1 MYPFR
6 NILFPYNFST
16 NSHTALKYAAAFARD
31 GRGRVIVLTAQY
43 TKVRSDIL
51 QAPEDLFESNE
62 DRWLLQLRNELKGL
76 LADPILKGIDIDPYM
91 VEGEPSAAIAQST
104 MDHEID
110 LITIVTRARKGLS
123 RALGG
128 STAEEIIAGACCP
141 VLVMRPPQRDFVQ
154 HRDGQIQ
161 IHLKRILLATNFRPS
176 AVAATQLAGQMANH
190 LSAELHALYV
200 IGDYFD
206 QISAVFP
213 EGGIAAL
220 TRFRSYVSE
229 RMAQLARKD
238 GPQTST
244 HIAEGRPYEEII
256 RKASELEADLIVI
269 GTGVHTSLFG
279 GNLVLGS
286 DIERVIRNAPCPV
299 LCVPAAKVLTPLP
312 ALVTQTVPQT

>member
-1 MYPFR
+1 MFER
-6 NILFPYNFST
+6 
-16 NSHTALKYAAAFARD
+16 
-31 GRGRVIVLTAQY
+31 
-43 TKVRSDIL
+43 
-51 QAPEDLFESNE
+51 ED
-62 DRWLLQLRNELKGL
+62 DRWLLQLRNELKTF
-76 LADPILKGIDIDPYM
+76 LADPILKGVDVDPYI
-91 VEGEPSAAIAQST
+91 VEGEPSEAIAQST
-104 MDHEID
+104 LDHEID
-110 LITIVTRARKGLS
+110 LITLVTRGRKGLS

-128 STAEEIIAGACCP
+128 SMAEDIIAGACCP
-141 VLVMRPPQRDFVQ
+141 VLAMKPPQRDFVE
-154 HRDGQIQ
+154 HRDGQIHIQ
-161 IHLKRILLATNFRPS
+161 LDRVLLATNFRPS
-176 AVAATQLAGQMANH
+176 SVAATQLAGQIANH
-190 LSAELHALYV
+190 LGAELHAVYV

-229 RMAQLARKD
+229 RMAQLTRKD
-238 GPQTST
+238 GPRTST

-256 RKASELEADLIVI
+256 RTATELEADLIVI

>member
-6 NILFPYNFST
+6 NILFPYNFSS
-16 NSHTALKYAAAFARD
+16 NAHAALKYAAAFARD
-31 GRGRVIVLTAQY
+31 GRGRVILLNAQNA
-43 TKVRSDIL
+43 KVRSDIL
-51 QAPEDLFESNE
+51 QAPQDLFESNE
-62 DRWLLQLRNELKGL
+62 ERWLLQLRNELKDL

-154 HRDGQIQ
+154 LSDGQIH

-238 GPQTST
+238 GPHTST
-244 HIAEGRPYEEII
+244 HISEGRPYEEIV
-256 RKASELEADLIVI
+256 RKATELEADLIVI